1 MASGL
6 RADLRAELARAIKA
20 RDAVAAT
27 ALRSALAAVE
37 NAEAVDAA
45 RVPKAGTGDARVAR
59 SLAGLGAGEAER
71 RALTAAEVEAIVRAE
86 VTDRQAAAREYR
98 RLGRPD
104 QADRLLAEAG
114 VLERHLPG
122 SA

>member
-6 RADLRAELARAIKA
+6 LADLRAELARAIRA
-20 RDAVAAT
+20 RDRVAAS

-37 NAEAVDAA
+37 NAEAADAA
-45 RVPKAGTGDARVAR
+45 TVPRAGTGDAPFAR
-59 SLAGLGAGEAER
+59 SLVGLGAGEAER

-98 RLGRPD
+98 RLGRPEH
-104 QADRLLAEAG
+104 ADRLLAEAA

-122 SA
+122 SS